1 MNSGER
7 NLVLASVVPGW
18 RSLEEGVK
26 VLTIPAFTILL
37 NGKFS

>member
-1 MNSGER
+1 MNSGQR
-7 NLVLASVVPGW
+7 NLVLASVPGW

-26 VLTIPAFTILL
+26 VLTIPIFTILL